1 MARSGFYMH
10 IEGFEGFDKK
20 LDFNRRKVRAGMRKA
35 GRIVAGQAKMN
46 LSLARGADGY
56 PAVRKGALRD
66 SVNFKLSRSGFLV
79 RIAPTKGDGMSA
91 PYHAFL
97 YYGVKRGAKRRSDH
111 KAQTAN
117 GAWRIKP
124 RKNYMVDALEDKAA
138 EVEAIL
144 RKTYTNAIEIK

>member
-1 MARSGFYMH
+1 MH

-20 LDFNRRKVRAGMRKA
+20 LDFNRSKVRAGMRKA
-35 GRIVAGQAKMN
+35 GRLVAGQAKMN
-46 LSLARGADGY
+46 LSLARGSDGY
-56 PAVRKGALRD
+56 PAVKTGALRD
-66 SVNFKLSRSGFLV
+66 SVDFKLSRSGFLV
-79 RIAPTKGDGMSA
+79 RIAPKKGEGMPA

-97 YYGVKRGAKRRSDH
+97 YYGVKAGARRRKDH
-111 KAQTAN
+111 KAQAGGGT
-117 GAWRIKP
+117 WRIKP